1 MSGQC
6 LILIGQLR
14 FAGGNRPGS
23 KEFGVIGRGERG
35 RFLLKWPQLRVDG
48 GVFLWPALMGGVW
61 GEGGVEAEENLQAAV
76 WDKSGRER
84 ERGTE
89 FVTGLKVWVGTD

>member
-48 GVFLWPALMGGVW
+48 GWGGVFLWPALMGGV
-61 GEGGVEAEENLQAAV
+61 GGGGGGG
-76 WDKSGRER
+76 GR
-84 ERGTE
+84 
-89 FVTGLKVWVGTD
+89 